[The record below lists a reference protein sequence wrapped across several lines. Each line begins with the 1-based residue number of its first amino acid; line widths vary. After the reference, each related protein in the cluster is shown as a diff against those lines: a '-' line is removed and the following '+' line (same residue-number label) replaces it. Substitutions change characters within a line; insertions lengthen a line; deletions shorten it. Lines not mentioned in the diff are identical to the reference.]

1 MEIVDDDLVLQNGA
15 ELLKV
20 QLIDS
25 DNLVVTLSGSHP
37 SEVGKNPAKQ
47 PVATKNSG
55 CGESLEFLDSPPAGD
70 GRGCD
75 RGHSDQSR
83 APSTT

>member
-1 MEIVDDDLVLQNGA
+1 
-15 ELLKV
+15 
-20 QLIDS
+20 LIDS
-25 DNLVVTLSGSHP
+25 DNLVVTLNGSHP

-47 PVATKNSG
+47 PVATKTS
-55 CGESLEFLDSPPAGD
+55 GESLRVFGFTASWRWSRLVT
-70 GRGCD
+70 